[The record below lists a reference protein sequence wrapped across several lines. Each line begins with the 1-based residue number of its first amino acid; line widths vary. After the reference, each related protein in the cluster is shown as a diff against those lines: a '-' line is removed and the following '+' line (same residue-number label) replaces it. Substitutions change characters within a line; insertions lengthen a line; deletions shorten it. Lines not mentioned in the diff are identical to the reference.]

1 MEDVKQEVKQ
11 EFKQGL
17 RQASSVQ
24 DWLNF
29 NKMITPIIIKI
40 LFWIGVA
47 GSIIMGLIMIITSFG
62 SFGGATQ
69 FLMGLLVMIFG
80 PIFTRVYF
88 EILYVIFGIFEEL
101 KQINS
106 KTR

>member
-1 MEDVKQEVKQ
+1 MEDVKQEVQQSMKQ
-11 EFKQGL
+11 AGNI
-17 RQASSVQ
+17 Q
-24 DWLNF
+24 DWLSF

-47 GSIIMGLIMIITSFG
+47 GSIIFGLIMIITSFG
-62 SFGGATQ
+62 SPFGGAGQ

-88 EILYVIFGIFEEL
+88 EILYVIFGIFDEL
-101 KQINS
+101 KQINRNT
-106 KTR
+106 K

>member
-11 EFKQGL
+11 EVQQGL
-17 RQASSVQ
+17 KQAGNVQ

-47 GSIIMGLIMIITSFG
+47 GSVIFGLFLIFLSFT
-62 SFGGATQ
+62 GGGFQ
-69 FLMGLLVMIFG
+69 SFLMGLIVMIFG

-88 EILYVIFGIFEEL
+88 EILYVIFGIFDEL
-101 KQINS
+101 KQINR
-106 KTR
+106 KTK